1 MSPISKP
8 LLALL
13 LVSTVLSLLLLMQPE
28 SATPDSAANELLV
41 ERRSATTASAFNNLQ
56 PWRRERHEIPQ
67 AHLSQGFVPPP
78 PPPSLPAPPPV
89 VVVAP
94 PKPEAPQVS
103 FTYLGRIVREGRT
116 YIFLG
121 TGEDVQVAAVG
132 DTVEEVWRIE
142 GVTEHGVE
150 FKYLPLNESRQLA
163 MGEN

>member
-13 LVSTVLSLLLLMQPE
+13 LASTVLSLLVLMQPE
-28 SATPDSAANELLV
+28 SATQGSAADDLLA
-41 ERRSATTASAFNNLQ
+41 ERRTASSVSAFDKLQ
-56 PWRRERHEIPQ
+56 PWRRKPHEIPQ
-67 AHLSQGFVPPP
+67 EHLGQGFVPPP
-78 PPPSLPAPPPV
+78 PPPLPPPPPV

-103 FTYLGRIVREGRT
+103 FTYLGRIVRDGRT

-121 TGEDVQVAAVG
+121 IGEDVQVAAVG
-132 DTVEEVWRIE
+132 DTVEGVWRIE